1 MEYKTGT
8 KIPPG
13 FIKQEGIEEQIIA
26 GLNTSER
33 LAFQVNR

>member
-1 MEYKTGT
+1 MKN
-8 KIPPG
+8 P
-13 FIKQEGIEEQIIA
+13 FLVHIKQEGIEEQIIA